1 GTPRTPRR
9 STPARNASE
18 RARRRAAAAYIV
30 PFLVLFALV
39 MVAPI
44 GYALWTSLFK
54 EESAGLGFGGTE
66 SVFVGLG
73 NYTDALGD
81 PALRDAFLHIA
92 AYVALYVP
100 LMTCAALLLALLLDS
115 AAARAKR
122 LLQLALFLPYTV
134 PTVIAAIIWVY
145 LYSPSLSPVM
155 DWFGAVGLSVD
166 FFSAPMAVP
175 AVVNIVTWHYVGYNM
190 VILYAALQAIPRE
203 TLEAATMDGAGAIR
217 TALRI
222 KVPHIRPALV
232 LSLLFT
238 CVGAV
243 QLFNEPYMLTT
254 QSEGVNRDWSPVMF
268 VHKAAFV
275 DHQQGLASAAAILIA
290 LLAGAL
296 SYAVTALGNR
306 WKAA

>member
-1 GTPRTPRR
+1 MKV
-9 STPARNASE
+9 PAPAPVRPTAG
-18 RARRRAAAAYIV
+18 RAQRRAAAAYIV
-30 PFLVLFALV
+30 PFYLLFALV
-39 MVAPI
+39 MVAPL
-44 GYALWTSLFK
+44 GYAVWSSLFK
-54 EESAGLGFGGTE
+54 EESSGLGFGGTE

-73 NYTDALGD
+73 NYADALAD
-81 PALRDAFLHIA
+81 PTLRAAFRHVA
-92 AYVALYVP
+92 GYVALYIP

-122 LLQLALFLPYTV
+122 LFQLALFLPYTV

-155 DWFGAVGLSVD
+155 DWFGALGVSVD
-166 FFSAPMAVP
+166 FFSATMALP

-217 TALRI
+217 TALQI
-222 KVPHIRPALV
+222 KVPHIRSALV

-238 CVGAV
+238 CVGAI

-254 QSEGVNRDWSPVMF
+254 QSEAVNRDWSPVMF

-275 DHQQGLASAAAILIA
+275 DHRPGLASAAAILIA
-290 LLAGAL
+290 LLAGVL
-296 SYAVTALGNR
+296 SYAVTKLGNR

>member
-1 GTPRTPRR
+1 MTVPAPAPARR
-9 STPARNASE
+9 STGRT
-18 RARRRAAAAYIV
+18 RQRAAAAYLI
-30 PFLVLFALV
+30 PFFTLFTLV

-54 EESAGLGFGGTE
+54 EESSGLGFGGTE

-73 NYTDALGD
+73 NYADALGD
-81 PALRDAFLHIA
+81 TALRASFLNVA
-92 AYVALYVP
+92 AYVAVYIP

-115 AAARAKR
+115 TVARAKR
-122 LLQLALFLPYTV
+122 LFQLALFLPYTV

-145 LYSPSLSPVM
+145 LYSPSLSPLM
-155 DWFGAVGLSVD
+155 DWFGSAGVSVD
-166 FFSAPMAVP
+166 FFSAPLAVP
-175 AVVNIVTWHYVGYNM
+175 SVVNIVTWHYVGYNM

-222 KVPHIRPALV
+222 KVPHIRSALV

-238 CVGAV
+238 CVGAI

-254 QSEGVNRDWSPVMF
+254 QSEAINRDWSPVMY
-268 VHKAAFV
+268 VHKTAFV
-275 DHQQGLASAAAILIA
+275 DHQHGLASAAAILVA
-290 LLAGAL
+290 LLAGLL
-296 SYAVTALGNR
+296 SYAVTKLGNR

>member
-1 GTPRTPRR
+1 MTVPAPAPARR
-9 STPARNASE
+9 STGRTQ
-18 RARRRAAAAYIV
+18 RRAAVAYLI
-30 PFLVLFALV
+30 PFFTLFTLV

-54 EESAGLGFGGTE
+54 EESSGLGFGGTD

-73 NYTDALGD
+73 NYADALGD
-81 PALRDAFLHIA
+81 TALRASFLNVA
-92 AYVALYVP
+92 TYVAIYIP

-115 AAARAKR
+115 TVVRAKR
-122 LLQLALFLPYTV
+122 LFQLALFLPYTV

-145 LYSPSLSPVM
+145 LYSPSLSPLM
-155 DWFGAVGLSVD
+155 DWFGAAGISVD
-166 FFSAPMAVP
+166 FFSAPLAV
-175 AVVNIVTWHYVGYNM
+175 ASVVNIVTWHYVGYNM

-203 TLEAATMDGAGAIR
+203 TLEAAMMDGAGAIR

-222 KVPHIRPALV
+222 KVPHIRSALV

-238 CVGAV
+238 CVGAI

-254 QSEGVNRDWSPVMF
+254 QSEAINRDWSPVMY
-268 VHKAAFV
+268 VHKTAFV
-275 DHQQGLASAAAILIA
+275 DHQHGLASAAAILVA
-290 LLAGAL
+290 LLAGLL
-296 SYAVTALGNR
+296 SYAVTKLGNR

>member
-1 GTPRTPRR
+1 MTVPAP
-9 STPARNASE
+9 SPARPAAG
-18 RARRRAAAAYIV
+18 RAQRRAAAAYLV
-30 PFLVLFALV
+30 PFFVLFTLV

-44 GYALWTSLFK
+44 GYAVWTSLFA
-54 EESAGLGFGGTE
+54 ERSSGLGFGGTE

-73 NYTDALGD
+73 NYADALGD
-81 PALRDAFLHIA
+81 TALRASFVHVIG
-92 AYVALYVP
+92 YVAVYIP

-115 AAARAKR
+115 TAARARR
-122 LLQLALFLPYTV
+122 LFQLALFLPYTV

-155 DWFGAVGLSVD
+155 DWFDSVGLSVD
-166 FFSAPMAVP
+166 FFSAPLAIP
-175 AVVNIVTWHYVGYNM
+175 SVVNIVTWHYVGYNM

-217 TALRI
+217 TALQI
-222 KVPHIRPALV
+222 KVPHIRSALV

-238 CVGAV
+238 CVGAI

-254 QSEGVNRDWSPVMF
+254 QSEAINRDWSPVMF

-275 DHQQGLASAAAILIA
+275 DHQPGLASAAAILIA
-290 LLAGAL
+290 LTAGAL
-296 SYAVTALGNR
+296 SYAVTKLGNR

>member
-1 GTPRTPRR
+1 MTIPAPPLVRR
-9 STPARNASE
+9 PAPL
-18 RARRRAAAAYIV
+18 ARRRAAAAYIV
-30 PFLVLFALV
+30 PFFVLFTLV
-39 MVAPI
+39 MVVPI
-44 GYALWTSLFK
+44 GYAVWTSLFR
-54 EESAGLGFGGTE
+54 EESSGLGFGGTE
-66 SVFVGLG
+66 TVFAGLG
-73 NYTDALGD
+73 NYADALAD
-81 PALRDAFLHIA
+81 PALRAAFLHIVG
-92 AYVALYVP
+92 YVVLYVP

-122 LLQLALFLPYTV
+122 LFQLALFLPYTV
-134 PTVIAAIIWVY
+134 PTVIAAIIWAY

-155 DWFGAVGLSVD
+155 DWFDALGVTVD

-175 AVVNIVTWHYVGYNM
+175 SVVNIVTWHYVGYNM

-217 TALRI
+217 TALSI
-222 KVPHIRPALV
+222 KVPHIRSALV

-238 CVGAV
+238 CVGAI
-243 QLFNEPYMLTT
+243 QLFNEPYMLTV

-275 DHQQGLASAAAILIA
+275 DHRPGLAAAAALLIT

-296 SYAVTALGNR
+296 SFAVTKLGNR

>member
-1 GTPRTPRR
+1 MKV
-9 STPARNASE
+9 PAPAPVRPTAG
-18 RARRRAAAAYIV
+18 RAQRRAAAAYIV
-30 PFLVLFALV
+30 PFYLLFTLV
-39 MVAPI
+39 MIAPL
-44 GYALWTSLFK
+44 GYAVWSSLFK
-54 EESAGLGFGGTE
+54 EESSGLGFGGTE

-73 NYTDALGD
+73 NYADALAD
-81 PALRDAFLHIA
+81 PGLRAAFGHVA
-92 AYVALYVP
+92 GYVALYIP

-122 LLQLALFLPYTV
+122 LFQLALFLPYTV

-155 DWFGAVGLSVD
+155 DWFGALGVGVD
-166 FFSAPMAVP
+166 FFSASMALP
-175 AVVNIVTWHYVGYNM
+175 SVVNIVTWHYVGYNM

-217 TALRI
+217 TALQI
-222 KVPHIRPALV
+222 KVPHIRSALV

-238 CVGAV
+238 CVGAI

-254 QSEGVNRDWSPVMF
+254 QSEAVNRDWSPVMF

-275 DHQQGLASAAAILIA
+275 DHRPGLASAAAILIA
-290 LLAGAL
+290 LLAGVL
-296 SYAVTALGNR
+296 SYAVTKLGNR

>member
-1 GTPRTPRR
+1 MTVPAPALVRR
-9 STPARNASE
+9 SAG
-18 RARRRAAAAYIV
+18 RARQRAAAAYLI
-30 PFLVLFALV
+30 PFFILFTLV

-54 EESAGLGFGGTE
+54 EESSGLGFGGAE

-73 NYTDALGD
+73 NYADALGD
-81 PALRDAFLHIA
+81 TALRASFLNVA
-92 AYVALYVP
+92 AYVTVYIP
-100 LMTCAALLLALLLDS
+100 LMTCTALLLALLLDS
-115 AAARAKR
+115 AVARAKR
-122 LLQLALFLPYTV
+122 LFQLALFLPYTV

-155 DWFGAVGLSVD
+155 DWFGAAGVSVD
-166 FFSAPMAVP
+166 FFSASLAVP
-175 AVVNIVTWHYVGYNM
+175 SVVNIVTWHYVGYNM

-222 KVPHIRPALV
+222 KVPHLRSALV

-238 CVGAV
+238 CVGAI

-254 QSEGVNRDWSPVMF
+254 QSEAINRDWSPVMY

-275 DHQQGLASAAAILIA
+275 DHQPGLASAAAILIA
-290 LLAGAL
+290 LLAGVL
-296 SYAVTALGNR
+296 SYAVTKLGNR

>member
-1 GTPRTPRR
+1 MTVPAPP
-9 STPARNASE
+9 PARRTAVP
-18 RARRRAAAAYIV
+18 ARRRAAAAYLV
-30 PFLVLFALV
+30 PFFVLFALV
-39 MVAPI
+39 MIAPI
-44 GYALWTSLFK
+44 GYAVWTSLFR
-54 EESAGLGFGGTE
+54 EQSSGLGFGGTE
-66 SVFVGLG
+66 TVFAGLG
-73 NYTDALGD
+73 NYADALGD
-81 PALRDAFLHIA
+81 PALRAAFLHIVV
-92 AYVALYVP
+92 YVALYIP

-122 LLQLALFLPYTV
+122 LFQLALFLPYTV

-155 DWFGAVGLSVD
+155 DWFGALGVSVD

-175 AVVNIVTWHYVGYNM
+175 SVVNIVTWHYVGYNM

-203 TLEAATMDGAGAIR
+203 TLEAATVDGAGAIR

-222 KVPHIRPALV
+222 KVPHIRSALV

-238 CVGAV
+238 CVGAI
-243 QLFNEPYMLTT
+243 QLFNEPYMLTV
-254 QSEGVNRDWSPVMF
+254 QSEGVNRDWSPVMY

-275 DHQQGLASAAAILIA
+275 DHRPGLASAAALLIA

-296 SYAVTALGNR
+296 SFAVTKLGNR